1 MASKLNPKS
10 LMTVMTMTVMT
21 TLTVFCLFPDV
32 VDSRYGKSQSA
43 QVLERPENQAKEGW

>member
-21 TLTVFCLFPDV
+21 TLTTLISVNIYGLPSIFAHFIVVFVRWLMH
-32 VDSRYGKSQSA
+32 
-43 QVLERPENQAKEGW
+43 